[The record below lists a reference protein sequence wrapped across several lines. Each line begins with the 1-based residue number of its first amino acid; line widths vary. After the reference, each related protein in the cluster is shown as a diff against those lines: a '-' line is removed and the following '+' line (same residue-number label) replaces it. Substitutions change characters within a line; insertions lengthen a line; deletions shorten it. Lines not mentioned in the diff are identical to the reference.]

1 MEYNWVQAACLIL
14 SQMGLHNAYW
24 FWHPCN
30 IYIRAS
36 VTDPMRI
43 PSLHIFPSIRPWGCI
58 PHMRNCPN
66 IILLILIHTRSPP
79 SDAINVEKRSNGI
92 MKRNEKNDKTQ
103 SLEQYNQGKYNV
115 ALRIASLTHP
125 IYPCSPTSTYSFKPR
140 WRHRME
146 TFSMLLA
153 LCAGNSPVTGEFS
166 SQRPVMR
173 SFGVFFDLRLN
184 KRLSKQSRCWWFET
198 HRVHCDVTVMSYF
211 GSFPV

>member
-1 MEYNWVQAACLIL
+1 MEYKWVQAACLIL
-14 SQMGLHNAYW
+14 SQRGLHNAYW
-24 FWHPCN
+24 FWHPSI

-43 PSLHIFPSIRPWGCI
+43 PSLHILPSIRPWGCI

-66 IILLILIHTRSPP
+66 IISLIPIHTRSPLQMP
-79 SDAINVEKRSNGI
+79 LKSRKDQTASWNV
-92 MKRNEKNDKTQ
+92 MKNDKTH

-115 ALRIASLTHP
+115 ELRIASLTHS
-125 IYPCSPTSTYSFKPR
+125 IYTCSPTSTYSFKPR
-140 WRHRME
+140 RRHRME
-146 TFSMLLA
+146 TFSMLLV
-153 LCAGNSPVTGEFS
+153 LCAGNSPVTGEFP

-173 SFGVFFDLRLN
+173 SFAVFFDLRLY